1 MEVSRV
7 GQYSVQICSY
17 MLDLSAVGAES
28 LPSIESAA
36 KFLMRI
42 PLCSKNGSILELYRR
57 DMGRAMNSGTARSAG
72 RLSTCANLIQV
83 LAHVHDAE
91 RDQMYRAQAR
101 GLLESMTKVTTDL
114 VMTPRGAIQSPM
126 ACHFPGST
134 FGEGSD
140 DVIVQIARDAE
151 SDQSCAALTGGPAQR
166 ARAPA

>member
-17 MLDLSAVGAES
+17 VLDLSAVGAES

-57 DMGRAMNSGTARSAG
+57 DMGRAMNSGTARPAG

-83 LAHVHDAE
+83 LAHVHDTQIEIAE
-91 RDQMYRAQAR
+91 GPQRPSANAGRQPAT
-101 GLLESMTKVTTDL
+101 SCW
-114 VMTPRGAIQSPM
+114 P
-126 ACHFPGST
+126 
-134 FGEGSD
+134 
-140 DVIVQIARDAE
+140 IALMINSLR
-151 SDQSCAALTGGPAQR
+151 
-166 ARAPA
+166 